1 MIIINGDGISRS
13 QSFEGCRGLAAF
25 RRPRCAES
33 AFACEL
39 VELSIRLATNSGPRC
54 VCLSLSVCVFVCP
67 RSYLRN
73 YTQCTRSLGL
83 GYKLCAV
90 TPAAGQRTHGTT
102 FRALKVTSQV
112 ATPGAE
118 SAVHDCLVIIGP
130 HRSTRLDTIAGR
142 GLFMP
147 MFRGLSVCLL
157 TSSAKWLSGSR

>member
-1 MIIINGDGISRS
+1 MVSTAVSHSRAV
-13 QSFEGCRGLAAF
+13 EGWRRFDGLAA
-25 RRPRCAES
+25 PS
-33 AFACEL
+33 L
-39 VELSIRLATNSGPRC
+39 HSPVNWLNSRSDWLPTLDPDVS
-54 VCLSLSVCVFVCP
+54 VCLSLCVCVFVCP